1 MYNPVTTIK
10 NSKGENF
17 SVGDVVKLKNGT
29 IKMIIN
35 HIQPLP
41 SIYQI
46 GPLNQPPYVVCCK
59 YEKNGKV
66 VDAQPFNVDAL
77 EKA

>member
-46 GPLNQPPYVVCCK
+46 GP
-59 YEKNGKV
+59 
-66 VDAQPFNVDAL
+66 
-77 EKA
+77 